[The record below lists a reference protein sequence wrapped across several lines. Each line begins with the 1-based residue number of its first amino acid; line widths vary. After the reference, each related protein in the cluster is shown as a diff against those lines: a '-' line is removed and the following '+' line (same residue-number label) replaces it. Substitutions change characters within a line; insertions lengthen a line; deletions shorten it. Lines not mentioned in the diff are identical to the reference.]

1 LISYIKGTL
10 EFIGDDFIIIESG
23 SIGYEIKI
31 SMSTIQNLP
40 CISENI
46 KMYTYLYVREDAMLL
61 YGFMT
66 RDDLEVFKKLITV
79 NGIGPKGALG
89 VLSTITPDEL
99 RFAIIA
105 DDVKTISRAP
115 GIGKKTAQKLILEL
129 KDKLKLKDY
138 SDSVGAEIE
147 DNSQLALTS
156 NAKNDAIA
164 ALVSL
169 GYTSTEAIKAVRML
183 EIAETTTA
191 EDIIKGALG
200 KLASF

>member
-1 LISYIKGTL
+1 
-10 EFIGDDFIIIESG
+10 
-23 SIGYEIKI
+23 
-31 SMSTIQNLP
+31 MQNLP
-40 CISENI
+40 SIGENV
-46 KMYTYLYVREDAMLL
+46 KMHTYLYVREDAMLL
-61 YGFMT
+61 YGFLT

-99 RFAIIA
+99 RFAVIA
-105 DDVKTISRAP
+105 DDVKTISKAP

-138 SDSVGAEIE
+138 MDNVSAEVDDSQVPL
-147 DNSQLALTS
+147 SSTV
-156 NAKNDAIA
+156 KNDAIA
-164 ALVSL
+164 ALVAL
-169 GYTSTEAIKAVRML
+169 GYTSTEAVKAVRT
-183 EIAETTTA
+183 INITETTTV